1 MTSYR
6 CEMLVYLK
14 NTKIQ
19 EFNLFLIKGFNTG
32 DMQNNISKK
41 NFKLLEYLSFN
52 LFPQHTWCMLLR
64 KRVVRAKL
72 DIYVCTTCGFEEN
85 NLRSSPWIALTKS
98 STHRQKQR
106 IFLFYTLVWGR

>member
-32 DMQNNISKK
+32 DMQNNISKD
-41 NFKLLEYLSFN
+41 F
-52 LFPQHTWCMLLR
+52 
-64 KRVVRAKL
+64 
-72 DIYVCTTCGFEEN
+72 
-85 NLRSSPWIALTKS
+85 
-98 STHRQKQR
+98 
-106 IFLFYTLVWGR
+106 